1 MKPLRFEKGTDL
13 QITYRQPREG
23 PANFLV
29 YRPHVSQI
37 ALTRKEVLRAAR
49 WPARTETGD
58 RLRAWLDEIEAIA
71 SLPSPSEQVS
81 DTGELQ
87 SP

>member
-23 PANFLV
+23 PANFLI
-29 YRPHVSQI
+29 YTPGCSQI

-71 SLPSPSEQVS
+71 SSSASSEVS

>member
-1 MKPLRFEKGTDL
+1 MKPHRFEKGSDL

-71 SLPSPSEQVS
+71 SSSASSEAS
-81 DTGELQ
+81 DTDEPQ